1 MRLPYWNTILP
12 KDSSVEICA
21 AHSGR
26 VNSGMIRGPRLRIC
40 QDSLARRACRY
51 PGEILF
57 AIGERWRCPARVRA
71 KMGTWTVGQFV
82 VAQKTSVVVLSEV
95 IAECEDGHR
104 SCAGDTR

>member
-12 KDSSVEICA
+12 KDSPVEICA
-21 AHSGR
+21 AHSGS

-57 AIGERWRCPARVRA
+57 AIGEMEVSRQSPREN
-71 KMGTWTVGQFV
+71 GHLDSWTVRGRP
-82 VAQKTSVVVLSEV
+82 
-95 IAECEDGHR
+95 EDERRRPQRGH
-104 SCAGDTR
+104 CGV